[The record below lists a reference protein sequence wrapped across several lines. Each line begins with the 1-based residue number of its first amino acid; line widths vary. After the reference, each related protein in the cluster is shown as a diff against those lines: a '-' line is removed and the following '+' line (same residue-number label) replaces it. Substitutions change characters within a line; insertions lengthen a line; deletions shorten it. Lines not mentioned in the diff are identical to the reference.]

1 MTAEPVLEFEALRAL
16 LARYVRTPLGLAEL
30 ASVAPGSDRAA
41 IESALADVA
50 EAIEH
55 ARTVSQPQPAS
66 RGAAIRVRFELG
78 ADPRPAV
85 ARLAIE
91 GATLDAAEIY
101 ELTRLLD
108 LAADARAVLLPA
120 RERFPRLAAHASA
133 LADLRDLARQLRGKI
148 LPDGSLADDA
158 SVALGKLRRDAE
170 KQRRLIEESL
180 ARFLRAHHEDGTLQ
194 EDFVTIRNDRF
205 VVPIVTGRERRVDGV
220 IHGSSGS
227 GHTMFVEPLETIHLN
242 NELVRIHEEELREV
256 HRLLREF
263 TSRLR
268 EHARE
273 ISAMAEVLGRLEL
286 LFAKAEF
293 AAEFRCCVP
302 RLSSPATRRL
312 ALREARHPLLED
324 ILRPKRKP
332 VVPVSLSLGNSPAQ
346 RSPTQPDGPEFLTV
360 REAEPA
366 LRGLEGNSPA
376 QPSLTQPDGREFL
389 TDREAEP
396 ALRGLGGNSP
406 AQPSLTRADGPEFLT
421 RGLEGEQ
428 RTLLISGPNTGG
440 KTVALKTV
448 GLLALMAHAGLPVP
462 AAEAEFPLFDRVLA
476 DIGDHQS
483 LQESLSSFS
492 AHIGAIRSMLERATP
507 DSLVLLDELGRAT
520 DPEEGGALGVV
531 LLETF
536 RARGAFTLAST
547 HLMAMKVYG
556 ASTPG
561 VLNGSMGFDEETL
574 EPTYVLRLGAPGKSA
589 GLDIAA
595 RLGLSA
601 DVIEAARERMTN
613 AERDVSRF
621 LAELHKQMAAIEEER
636 ASVAAREQAVEA
648 RERSLEQ
655 TLERKYSA
663 RTAEIER
670 RAAELSSEFER
681 RAQETLGELSQKAR
695 AKVAKTR
702 REYQEAVG
710 AVAKVA
716 GAPVSSTPAS
726 TALAEGVRVRL
737 KGIRQPATVR
747 RLLSNDLL
755 EVDAGFMRMRVTA
768 ADIEEV
774 LPAAGAPARTHG
786 QSTGI
791 SFRQGPTFE
800 TSYREINLIGQR
812 AEQACEQVE
821 KFLDSA
827 TLAQVERVRIVHGHG
842 MGVLKKAVADVLK
855 NSPYVEKFYAAPPE
869 EGGSGATIAELK

>member
-1 MTAEPVLEFEALRAL
+1 MHAEPVLEFEALREL

-30 ASVAPGSDRAA
+30 AGVTPGSDRGA
-41 IESALADVA
+41 IESALADTA

-55 ARTVSQPQPAS
+55 LRTSSQPQPAA

-78 ADPRPAV
+78 ADPMPAV

-91 GATLDAAEIY
+91 GATLDAAEIF

-108 LAADARAVLLPA
+108 LAAEARAVLLSA

-133 LADLRDLARQLRGKI
+133 IADLRDLARQLRGKI
-148 LPDGSLADDA
+148 LPGGSLADDA

-242 NELVRIHEEELREV
+242 NELVRIHEEELREI

-293 AAEFRCCVP
+293 AVEFRCSVP
-302 RLSSPATRRL
+302 RLSPPSSRRML
-312 ALREARHPLLED
+312 LREARHPLLED

-332 VVPVSLSLGNSPAQ
+332 VVPVSVVLNGS
-346 RSPTQPDGPEFLTV
+346 
-360 REAEPA
+360 
-366 LRGLEGNSPA
+366 
-376 QPSLTQPDGREFL
+376 
-389 TDREAEP
+389 
-396 ALRGLGGNSP
+396 
-406 AQPSLTRADGPEFLT
+406 
-421 RGLEGEQ
+421 GENEE

-462 AAEAEFPLFDRVLA
+462 AAEAEFPLFDQVLA

-492 AHIGAIRSMLERATP
+492 AHIGAIRSMLERATA

-531 LLETF
+531 FLETF
-536 RARGAFTLAST
+536 RACGAFTLAST

-556 ASTPG
+556 ASTAG
-561 VLNGSMGFDEETL
+561 VRNGSMGFDEETL

-601 DVIEAARERMTN
+601 TVIEAARERMTN
-613 AERDVSRF
+613 AERDVARF
-621 LAELHKQMAAIEEER
+621 LAELHKQMEAIEEER
-636 ASVAAREQAVEA
+636 AGVAAREQAVEA

-655 TLERKYSA
+655 TLERKYAA

-681 RAQETLGELSQKAR
+681 RAQETIGELSQKAR

-702 REYQEAVG
+702 REYQEAVE

-716 GAPVSSTPAS
+716 PANRTAPIPK
-726 TALAEGVRVRL
+726 LAEGVRVRL

-755 EVDAGFMRMRVTA
+755 EVDAGFMRMQVTA

-774 LPAAGAPARTHG
+774 LPAADPPAR
-786 QSTGI
+786 STGI
-791 SFRQGPTFE
+791 SFRQGPSFE

-842 MGVLKKAVADVLK
+842 MGILKKAVADVLK
-855 NSPYVEKFYAAPPE
+855 HSPHVEKFYVAPPE